1 MMLYRNIMNIE
12 GLSKRQLKARHGSQR
27 ASLGVY
33 KEGLISSRRVEKAK
47 AKFSRLQYPVK
58 APETLTL
65 RLL

>member
-1 MMLYRNIMNIE
+1 MLYRKIMNTE

-33 KEGLISSRRVEKAK
+33 KKVSYPLGGWRKPR
-47 AKFSRLQYPVK
+47 AKFRRLQYPVK
-58 APETLTL
+58 APEILTL